1 MPYDHSQTRSAN
13 TPDAPSSSERTD
25 RPAAPGWQAALR
37 PGDVV
42 SFRFPFAEAGTGE
55 RTPKARPCLVLEL
68 RGLDGRPCALLAY
81 GTSSRSGANTG
92 YEIPLLGRA
101 AHEAAGLHEP
111 TRFVGART
119 LLVSLANSGFV
130 ASAATGSPVLGRLPA
145 RALGRMARVR
155 ARLAAERDIAA
166 ERRRKAAERRMARV
180 EIVRRRP
187 RRPALPAWRTAS

>member
-1 MPYDHSQTRSAN
+1 MPYDHPKTRSAD
-13 TPDAPSSSERTD
+13 TPDAPSSPAQAD
-25 RPAAPGWQAALR
+25 RPATAWQAALR

-42 SFRFPFAEAGTGE
+42 SFRFPLAEADAGA

-68 RGLDGRPCALLAY
+68 RELGGRPFALLAY

-101 AHEAAGLHEP
+101 AYEAAGLHEP
-111 TRFVGART
+111 TRFVGARH

-130 ASAATGSPVLGRLPA
+130 ACAAAGSPVLGHLPA

-155 ARLAAERDIAA
+155 ARLAAERDLAA
-166 ERRRKAAERRMARV
+166 ERRREAHERRMARV
-180 EIVRRRP
+180 EVVRRRP
-187 RRPALPAWRTAS
+187 RRPALPVWRSAS